1 MVTFA
6 HGHSQSLASRLIL
19 WFSHA
24 WEATTE
30 TDVIGNLD
38 DQTLKEL
45 ARDCGVSADQLKQ
58 LANAGPNA
66 ADEMVALMLA
76 INLDPT
82 EVARL
87 YPAQFRDMQIN
98 CSLCESK
105 ERCRKDLGDQTA
117 DREHVHY
124 CSNVDHLKSLQ
135 QSAPLLMA

>member
-1 MVTFA
+1 M
-6 HGHSQSLASRLIL
+6 SLALRDTLPAFGRFLRTPTLSRTVVALL
-19 WFSHA
+19 
-24 WEATTE
+24 
-30 TDVIGNLD
+30 
-38 DQTLKEL
+38 TL
-45 ARDCGVSADQLKQ
+45 AIV
-58 LANAGPNA
+58 
-66 ADEMVALMLA
+66 LMLA
-76 INLDPT
+76 INIDPT

-87 YPAQFRDMQIN
+87 YPAQFRDMQVN